1 MSVEE
6 QKLTSYSFFLRR
18 WWLPP
23 TAIALVIVA
32 FVFNPGSLYSQT
44 GKTRLK
50 PSSTFLA
57 SVVDSEGK
65 LVGPV
70 PVKRVEKT
78 STEWKKSLSS
88 MSYRVLR
95 TKHTET
101 PHTGELTDNKQTGVY
116 TCAGCGLPLFA
127 SDTKFESGTGWPS
140 FYRPVAGTNV
150 GERPDDGP
158 MGRRVEVV
166 CSRCE
171 GHLGHVFDDGP
182 APTGLRYCMNSAA
195 LKFTPASKLAQLAE
209 PAADAEKKTATAV
222 LAGGC
227 FWCTE
232 TAFNQ
237 IRGVASVEAG
247 YSGGDALSAT
257 YDMVSTGNTKH
268 AESIRITYLP
278 DEVSYEQ
285 LLDVFF
291 DAHDPTTLNRQGND
305 IGPQY
310 RSAIFY
316 ADDTERETAKK
327 KIEELNQSKAYRR
340 NKIVTSLERLVD
352 FYPAENFHQDYA
364 DKNPDNPYIRGHA
377 IPKACKVRD
386 KHPELIEGAKPKAAK
401 SAKTKPGKEN
411 ADEESE
417 SDKPGAEE
425 VGAK

>member
-1 MSVEE
+1 MPTDK
-6 QKLTSYSFFLRR
+6 QNLTSRVFFLHR
-18 WWLPP
+18 WWLFP
-23 TAIALVIVA
+23 TAASLAIVA
-32 FVFNPGSLYSQT
+32 FLMAPASLYSQT
-44 GKTRLK
+44 GKGKRLK
-50 PSSTFLA
+50 PSSSLMV
-57 SVVDSEGK
+57 SVIDSKGK

-70 PVKRVEKT
+70 AAERVEKT

-101 PHTGELTDNKQTGVY
+101 PHTGELTRNKDTGVY

-127 SDTKFESGTGWPS
+127 SETKFESGTGWPS
-140 FYRPVAGTNV
+140 FFRPIAGTNV
-150 GERPDDGP
+150 GERPDEGP
-158 MGRRVEVV
+158 LGHRVEVF
-166 CSRCE
+166 CSRCD

-195 LKFTPASKLAQLAE
+195 LNFTPTSKLSQLAD
-209 PAADAEKKTATAV
+209 PAADAKKKTAVAV
-222 LAGGC
+222 MAGGC

-247 YSGGDALSAT
+247 YSGGDALSAS
-257 YDMVSTGNTKH
+257 YEMVSTGTTKH

-278 DEVSYEQ
+278 DQVSYEQ

-316 ADDTERETAKK
+316 ANQGELEAAKK
-327 KIEELNQSKAYRR
+327 KIEELNGSRR
-340 NKIVTSLERLVD
+340 KIVTTLEPLVE
-352 FYPAENFHQDYA
+352 FYPAENYHQDYA
-364 DKNPDNPYIRGHA
+364 DKNPDNPYIKGHA

-386 KHPELIEGAKPKAAK
+386 KHPELIEGSKKAAK
-401 SAKTKPGKEN
+401 SSTTKPEKEDT
-411 ADEESE
+411 ADDSE
-417 SDKPGAEE
+417 PEK
-425 VGAK
+425 AKDEIGTN